1 MCGSD
6 RASHLVQFFEDD
18 EVLYQALTTFALPAL
33 TENGGVL
40 LVVTA
45 THRTFIEYHFSR
57 AGLDVP
63 GLQDSGQLRIMDAS
77 ELLATFMNQT
87 TPDAERFLDSV
98 GAVVRKMES
107 RFSRLLIYGEM
118 VDLLWAANNRHG
130 AFELES
136 LWNDLGQLHEFTL
149 LCGYQ
154 LSGFAGSEDALAFRQ
169 ICAAHSH
176 VLGGELTHKSDVQG
190 PPLRFADGRL
200 KPDRRHRRL
209 SGGST

>member
-6 RASHLVQFFEDD
+6 RSSHLVQFFEDD

-33 TENGGVL
+33 TQSGGVL

-45 THRTFIEYHFSR
+45 EHRTFIEYHLSR

-63 GLQDSGQLRIMDAS
+63 GLQDRGQLRIVDAS
-77 ELLATFMNQT
+77 ELLASFMNQT

-107 RFSRLLIYGEM
+107 RFNKLLIYGEM

-130 AFELES
+130 ALELES
-136 LWNDLGQLHEFTL
+136 LWNDLGQMHEFTL
-149 LCGYQ
+149 LCGYH
-154 LSGFAGSEDALAFRQ
+154 LSGFADSENDPAFRQ
-169 ICAAHSH
+169 VCAAHTH
-176 VLGGELTHKSDVQG
+176 VVGDELTLESDTRDRPYASVM
-190 PPLRFADGRL
+190 DG
-200 KPDRRHRRL
+200 L
-209 SGGST
+209 SRAGDTGA